1 MSGDIFVC
9 RDQGEKDATGTRQA
23 ATMHRA
29 DVMTKNYKDQ
39 NANSAEAEKHPH
51 RSCLP
56 ELSRRQETVGVIPVP
71 SLPQASVRTLGGSKP
86 CSLWFKG
93 GLKGMRFWH

>member
-51 RSCLP
+51 RSCLS
-56 ELSRRQETVGVIPVP
+56 ELSRRQETVGGHTSPILAT
-71 SLPQASVRTLGGSKP
+71 SLCKDSGGIKAMFP
-86 CSLWFKG
+86 LV
-93 GLKGMRFWH
+93 